1 MIIIEGDRIESS
13 SPNKHIVLTVEK
25 PEQSTWTSPDTYFE
39 VSLKGGDRMDEKS
52 LDVFARA
59 KLFLYKTQLA
69 KLGVGADLRVVRA
82 GEAKKDDSG
91 EKKHPEAR

>member
-1 MIIIEGDRIESS
+1 
-13 SPNKHIVLTVEK
+13 
-25 PEQSTWTSPDTYFE
+25 
-39 VSLKGGDRMDEKS
+39 MDEKS

-82 GEAKKDDSG
+82 GEAKKNDPG
-91 EKKHPEAR
+91 EKKCPEAS